1 MTPLSPTSSNPF
13 IKDSSGKLYL
23 HRYHSNG
30 KFTTYRA
37 FPDGTIV
44 PRIRMSKKQRLR
56 LKAHFQ
62 PQA

>member
-1 MTPLSPTSSNPF
+1 MTPPSPISSDRF

-23 HRYHSNG
+23 REYQGNG

-37 FPDGTIV
+37 FPDGTRV

-56 LKAHFQ
+56 LKDHLQ
-62 PQA
+62 SSI